1 MEMPRLKTRE
11 KNKETHPGVN
21 AGVEKKTRRTAAQ
34 MAQVRADEMTSK
46 AKAKLDAQ
54 KALKWLAALED
65 KQRED
70 DLAYAKTA
78 NHPADRPLASSA
90 PAGEAADTGG
100 AGGGAGNDP
109 GSGDDSDQYARPE
122 EDTSSS
128 EESESDETEEDDVTQ
143 KKKKKKITA
152 SRADVIASCK
162 TQDPPGTPAVA
173 VTANAQ
179 KKRKAKAN
187 DTINKPAT
195 KKAKTDKKK
204 SGLDKSV
211 KDRRA
216 PAAPGGDDDSMVAPG
231 GPAVDDDA
239 EEHIERPKSGKKKKG
254 ALKAQIIAIQTIA
267 PKPPT
272 RKEARGGTAKW
283 TLQHLPPGTTSEF
296 TDEVVPLAR
305 ELAGTLAP
313 WMGLTVKQIQHLVDR
328 VFGEGVHEV
337 TAESAWVGLIG
348 YRLTDWRSGLAT
360 RGLKAVETLVESY
373 DPDPDDED
381 ANDENEPEVSPP
393 YTATTESA
401 PYTATVGA
409 VPASTV
415 LKFALDTPERIAAF
429 VDWALQPHDSGTM
442 AFHWKTWGEG
452 VDKKGF
458 LQSHLI
464 IYTFAYHLAS
474 LATIPGGYVRLDA
487 FPIGALLLSVQAVQ
501 HGLQFWKTGEY
512 VNPNK
517 PADHFS
523 IDNWSDTVVASTT
536 NQKKGKMVRRAT
548 KFLSTVQKWDAA
560 RWNEI
565 KVAAQEWV
573 ELPARRR
580 AQTSSRSASEAGDD
594 AMLSD
599 DDVVMVLSD

>member
-11 KNKETHPGVN
+11 KKKETLPGIN

-34 MAQVRADEMTSK
+34 MAQVRADETTSK

-54 KALKWLAALED
+54 KALKRLAALED

-70 DLAYAKTA
+70 DLAYTKTA
-78 NHPADRPLASSA
+78 NHPADRPLTSST
-90 PAGEAADTGG
+90 PTGKAADTGG
-100 AGGGAGNDP
+100 AGGGAGDDP
-109 GSGDDSDQYARPE
+109 GSGDDSDWYAPPE
-122 EDTSSS
+122 EDITSSS
-128 EESESDETEEDDVTQ
+128 EESESDETEDNDVSQ
-143 KKKKKKITA
+143 KKKKKKTTA
-152 SRADVIASCK
+152 SRTDVVASRR

-173 VTANAQ
+173 VTANTQ
-179 KKRKAKAN
+179 KKCKAKAKIAEPPQRLVAT
-187 DTINKPAT
+187 TIQW
-195 KKAKTDKKK
+195 
-204 SGLDKSV
+204 L
-211 KDRRA
+211 
-216 PAAPGGDDDSMVAPG
+216 
-231 GPAVDDDA
+231 
-239 EEHIERPKSGKKKKG
+239 
-254 ALKAQIIAIQTIA
+254 LQQIIAIQTIA
-267 PKPPT
+267 PKLPT

-283 TLQHLPPGTTSEF
+283 TLQHLPPGTASEF
-296 TDEVVPLAR
+296 MDEVVPLAR
-305 ELAGTLAP
+305 KLAGTLTP

-337 TAESAWVGLIG
+337 TTESAWVGLIG

-360 RGLKAVETLVESY
+360 RGLRAVETLVESY
-373 DPDPDDED
+373 DPDSDDSNAYDED
-381 ANDENEPEVSPP
+381 EPEASPP
-393 YTATTESA
+393 YIATTESPA
-401 PYTATVGA
+401 YTATIGA
-409 VPASTV
+409 VPTSAEPTSAVPAADADAVITTPKV
-415 LKFALDTPERIAAF
+415 LKFTLDTPEGITAV

-464 IYTFAYHLAS
+464 IYTFAYHLLS
-474 LATIPGGYVRLDA
+474 LATIPGGYVRLEA

-501 HGLQFWKTGEY
+501 RALGFWKMGEY

-536 NQKKGKMVRRAT
+536 NQKKGKMVWCAT

-565 KVAAQEWV
+565 KAAVQEWV
-573 ELPARRR
+573 KLPAHQH
-580 AQTSSRSASEAGDD
+580 AQTSSCSVSEAGDD
-594 AMLSD
+594 TMLSD
-599 DDVVMVLSD
+599 GDVVMVLSD